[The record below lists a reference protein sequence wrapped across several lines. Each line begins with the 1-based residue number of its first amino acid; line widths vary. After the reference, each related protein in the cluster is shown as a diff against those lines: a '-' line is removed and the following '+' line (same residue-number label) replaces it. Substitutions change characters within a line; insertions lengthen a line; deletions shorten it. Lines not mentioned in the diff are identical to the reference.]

1 MENKVKWNV
10 STKVEKF
17 ESYQDYVEGNISEI
31 KMLDGNTLLNCG
43 VTDLWDLVVGN
54 DNQPRVTP
62 TTLEPFDNSH
72 SYIGVGDN
80 DTAPTDKT
88 KTGLLGTTNIW
99 YKKVDATYPIVAANK
114 VTFKATFYGTGA
126 PEPYN
131 QASFTW
137 NEWSV
142 ARGVID
148 PSSYGD
154 LDNPTDIADAIHN
167 NLNRKVEEMGTKAG
181 AATWVIT
188 VEISLT

>member
-1 MENKVKWNV
+1 
-10 STKVEKF
+10 
-17 ESYQDYVEGNISEI
+17 
-31 KMLDGNTLLNCG
+31 
-43 VTDLWDLVVGN
+43 
-54 DNQPRVTP
+54 
-62 TTLEPFDNSH
+62 LEPFDNSH

-126 PEPYN
+126 PEPNKVN

-154 LDNPTDIADAIHN
+154 LNNPTDIADAIHN